1 MMEEE
6 RRWLHTEERLRETM
20 LIRQSAS
27 RRRRRRRRRGI
38 SFIVLDKSHVPK
50 R

>member
-6 RRWLHTEERLRETM
+6 RRWLHTEERVRETM

-27 RRRRRRRRRGI
+27 RRRRRRRRGI
-38 SFIVLDKSHVPK
+38 CFIVLDKSHVPK

>member
-6 RRWLHTEERLRETM
+6 RRWLHTEERVRETM

-27 RRRRRRRRRGI
+27 RRRRRRRGI
-38 SFIVLDKSHVPK
+38 CFIVLDKSHVPK